1 MGIVASADEIDRTV
15 THARGAEGVVRVQS
29 FLEATRTRA
38 LDDVPKI
45 PEETANEPSVL
56 P

>member
-29 FLEATRTRA
+29 FLEASRMRA
-38 LDDVPKI
+38 VFDAA
-45 PEETANEPSVL
+45 TEPSVA

>member
-1 MGIVASADEIDRTV
+1 MGIVASAYEIDRAV

-29 FLEATRTRA
+29 FLEATRMRA
-38 LDDVPKI
+38 VFDAV
-45 PEETANEPSVL
+45 TEPSVA